1 MRATESRPMCGPRRG
16 RRVVL
21 AAAVLAG
28 TALAGS
34 GAGLGQPE
42 TARGQ
47 DLQGQVNEKRAQLE
61 DAQRKEGVLTTEI
74 SEYTSKLRRL
84 EREVAELRNREAVV
98 QEELDAKQ
106 AELDGERTRLA
117 VLRERLRRSIRL
129 LEDRLVAIYKSDEP
143 DVLAVVLQSDGFADL
158 LARYEYLS
166 RIEEQDS
173 EIVGRVRD
181 LKEETLR
188 AVELVREARDVIA
201 EKRRVLASTRSQLE
215 SRESELSAVRS
226 DRRET
231 LAGVETHI
239 ERLEGNITGLEGQI
253 QSQLQAVPAAPLPAG
268 PIQGGSA
275 GFIWPI
281 SGPVTSGFG
290 QRWGRLHAGVDI
302 SSPAGT
308 PIRAAKAGSIVLAS
322 PYGGYGNYTCIS
334 HGGGL
339 STCYA
344 HQSRY
349 AVTSGSVE
357 QGQVIGYVGC
367 TGSCFGNHLHF
378 EVRINGS
385 PVDPMGYL

>member
-1 MRATESRPMCGPRRG
+1 MCGPRRG
-16 RRVVL
+16 RSIAL
-21 AAAVLAG
+21 AVAVLAG

-34 GAGLGQPE
+34 GVGLGGPG

-61 DAQRKEGVLTTEI
+61 DAQGKEGVLTTEI
-74 SEYTSKLRRL
+74 SAYTSKLRRL

-106 AELDGERTRLA
+106 AELDRERTRLG
-117 VLRERLRRSIRL
+117 VLRERLRRSIHL
-129 LEDRLVAIYKSDEP
+129 LEDRLVSIYKSDEP
-143 DVLAVVLQSDGFADL
+143 DVLTVVLQSDGFEDL

-188 AVELVREARDVIA
+188 AVESVREARDVIA
-201 EKRRVLASTRSQLE
+201 EKRRELASTRSQLE
-215 SRESELSAVRS
+215 SRESDLSAVRG
-226 DRRET
+226 DRRKT

-239 ERLEGNITGLEGQI
+239 ERLEGDISGLEGRI
-253 QSQLQAVPAAPLPAG
+253 QSQLQAVPAAPLPVG

-275 GFIWPI
+275 GFIWPVN
-281 SGPVTSGFG
+281 GPVTSGFG

-367 TGSCFGNHLHF
+367 TGNCFGNHLHF